1 MKATALIMAAGSSE
15 RFYGEVP
22 KQFQLICGR
31 PLLAWTVGQFE
42 DAESVDMIVLVAAED
57 QMVRVTREIV
67 DPYGFQKVTRVI
79 CGGATRQESVRLG
92 LESLTPSTGL
102 VAIHDG
108 ARPLVSPADIDNV
121 IGVAAA
127 QGAALLATKVSDTV
141 KQVDNDHVSSTLDRE
156 LLYLAQTPQVFR
168 YDQILSAH
176 RDAVNNG
183 FATDDAFLMENKGI
197 KVRVV
202 QPIHPNIKV
211 TTREDLIVA
220 EALIRGKSDD

>member
-1 MKATALIMAAGSSE
+1 MAAGSSE
-15 RFYGEVP
+15 RFYGDVP

-42 DAESVDMIVLVAAED
+42 EAESVDVIVLVAAED
-57 QMVRVTREIV
+57 QMVRVTREVV
-67 DPYGFQKVTRVI
+67 DPYGFHKVTKVI

-92 LESLTPSTGL
+92 LESLSPPPGL

-108 ARPLVSPADIDNV
+108 ARPLVSPVDIDNV

-127 QGAALLATKVSDTV
+127 QGSAMLAAKVSDTV

-176 RDAVNNG
+176 RDASKNG
-183 FATDDAFLMENKGI
+183 FATDDAFLMESKGI

-202 QPIHPNIKV
+202 QPIHPNFKI